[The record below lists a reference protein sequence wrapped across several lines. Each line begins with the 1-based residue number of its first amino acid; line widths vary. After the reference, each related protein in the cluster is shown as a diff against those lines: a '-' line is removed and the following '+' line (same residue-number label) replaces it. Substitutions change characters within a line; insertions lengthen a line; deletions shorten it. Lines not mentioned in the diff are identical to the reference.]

1 MWKQVKQNLST
12 AETRNTPNRTV
23 LSSIKAK
30 GSVLN
35 YFFKET
41 DVTEAAKDELHEVF
55 ENLSMCGVVK
65 QSGKWIYF
73 CRC

>member
-1 MWKQVKQNLST
+1 MEKVKKNLST

-23 LSSIKAK
+23 LSSIRAM

-55 ENLSMCGVVK
+55 EKLSKCGALK
-65 QSGKWIYF
+65 QSTNG
-73 CRC
+73 C

>member
-1 MWKQVKQNLST
+1 M
-12 AETRNTPNRTV
+12 
-23 LSSIKAK
+23 

-55 ENLSMCGVVK
+55 EKLSKCGVLK
-65 QSGKWIYF
+65 QSTNG
-73 CRC
+73 C